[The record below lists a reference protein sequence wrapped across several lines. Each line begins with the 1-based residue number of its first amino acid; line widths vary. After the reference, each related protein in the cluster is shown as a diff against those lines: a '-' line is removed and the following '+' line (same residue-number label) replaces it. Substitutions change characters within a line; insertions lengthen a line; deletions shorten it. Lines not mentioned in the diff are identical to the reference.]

1 MSFFVGGVSEM
12 KIEQKSNLKN
22 SGFSFCF
29 KNLSA
34 TFLSSGYNIKVSNY
48 LIDIFSME

>member
-1 MSFFVGGVSEM
+1 M
-12 KIEQKSNLKN
+12 KIELKSNLKN

-29 KNLSA
+29 KIIFIRY
-34 TFLSSGYNIKVSNY
+34 FLSSGYSLNVSNY

>member
-1 MSFFVGGVSEM
+1 M

-22 SGFSFCF
+22 VALVFAL
-29 KNLSA
+29 KEYYIRY
-34 TFLSSGYNIKVSNY
+34 FLSSGYNIKVSNY